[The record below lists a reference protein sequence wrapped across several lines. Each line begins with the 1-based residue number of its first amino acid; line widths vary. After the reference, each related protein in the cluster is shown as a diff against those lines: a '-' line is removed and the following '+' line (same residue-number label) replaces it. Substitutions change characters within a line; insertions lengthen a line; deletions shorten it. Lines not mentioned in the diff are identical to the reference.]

1 MIKPRFNLWLILPAV
16 LVLAVAGCENIFAPR
31 LSDGNGTSGLLIT
44 EQRSAEDVLV
54 NFSYAYNFKDSLV
67 YADLLDSTFNFYYT
81 NFETDPVTQDHWGRD
96 VDIKTTMGLF
106 RYFET
111 INLIWDS
118 PVENRFTDDE
128 KTEKRIWLEFK
139 LTFDG
144 GINIPTLSGEAI
156 FTFRKRFPN
165 PPDTTGVWKITSW
178 IDRSKF

>member
-1 MIKPRFNLWLILPAV
+1 MIKLSTIKWFTLFTLIYAFTP
-16 LVLAVAGCENIFAPR
+16 GCENIFAPG
-31 LSDGNGTSGLLIT
+31 LNNGDSNTSLLLT
-44 EQRSAEDVLV
+44 EQRTAEDVLV

-81 NFETDPVTQDHWGRD
+81 NFDTDPVTQDHWGRD

-111 INLIWDS
+111 INLIWDT
-118 PVENRFTDDE
+118 PVENRFTNE
-128 KTEKRIWLEFK
+128 AKTEKRIWLEFK

-156 FTFRKRFPN
+156 FTFKKKFLN
-165 PPDTTGVWKITSW
+165 PPDTTGIWKITSW